1 MPELDDLI
9 DKLRK
14 DEKLVKN
21 FIYVNKNTY
30 DRLLENIQEE
40 NVDYD
45 SPTIVALNSLQIV
58 IDKDLKDNEYVIE

>member
-40 NVDYD
+40 NIDYD